1 MKQLLVLAA
10 AALLATGC
18 ALSPQQIQIEPK
30 PQVTPANFGQNS
42 QVQVIAVDSRSQKA
56 FGSRGGVY
64 KDTALVMPANDV
76 REAIEE
82 AVRGGLQSLGY
93 NAFNPG
99 GDATTLEVRLEKL
112 DYVPE
117 EGSVVNRVNLDLV
130 LQAEARRGDTTH
142 TGTYKSS
149 TQHDLPFTPNVER
162 NQAMVN
168 EILSRSIER
177 LLNDR
182 EMLDFLAGDDSPL
195 PSP

>member
-1 MKQLLVLAA
+1 MKQLLVLTTL
-10 AALLATGC
+10 ALLATGC
-18 ALSPQQIQIEPK
+18 ALSPQQIQVDPK
-30 PQVTPANFGQNS
+30 PQVTPANIGQNS
-42 QVQVIAVDSRSQKA
+42 QVQVIGVDSRPQKA

-76 REAIEE
+76 RAALEE

-99 GDATTLEVRLEKL
+99 GDATTLEVRLEQL

-117 EGSVVNRVNLDLV
+117 EGSVVNRVNLTLT

-149 TQHDLPFTPNVER
+149 TQHELPFTPTAER

-168 EILSRSIER
+168 DILSRSIER

-182 EMLDFLAGDDSPL
+182 EMLDFLAGDDTPL
-195 PSP
+195 PSR